1 MIRKFFF
8 FIFLI
13 SFSTGVQASSKIAF
27 ININFILEK
36 SNSGIQ
42 ITEILKKK
50 RDKETKKL
58 EAKKNQ
64 IKKKE
69 EEFKNKNNILSEE
82 ERKKRVESI
91 KLEIENYKK
100 LKSKLE
106 KEFDAKK
113 TQYINILLK
122 EINNIMINY
131 IEKNSIDIVLKKQ
144 NLVTGKKELDI
155 TKNILDEL
163 NKKKITFN

>member
-1 MIRKFFF
+1 MTRKIFF

-13 SFSTGVQASSKIAF
+13 SFSSSVQAASKIAF
-27 ININFILEK
+27 ININFIIEK

-58 EAKKNQ
+58 EVIKNR

-69 EEFKNKNNILSEE
+69 DEFKSKSNILSDEE
-82 ERKKRVESI
+82 KKKRVESI
-91 KLEIENYKK
+91 KLEIEDFKK
-100 LKSKLE
+100 LKNKLE
-106 KEFDAKK
+106 KEFNIKK
-113 TQYINILLK
+113 TEYINSLLK
-122 EINNIMINY
+122 EINNILINY
-131 IEKNSIDIVLKKQ
+131 IEKNSIDIVLKKE

-155 TKNILDEL
+155 TKNVLDEL
-163 NKKKITFN
+163 NKQKITFK

>member
-58 EAKKNQ
+58 EAKKKV

-69 EEFKNKNNILSEE
+69 DEFKSKSNILSEE
-82 ERKKRVESI
+82 ERKKRVKNI
-91 KLEIENYKK
+91 KSEVEDYKE
-100 LKSKLE
+100 LKNRLE
-106 KEFDAKK
+106 KEFNAKK
-113 TQYINILLK
+113 TEYINILLK

-131 IEKNSIDIVLKKQ
+131 IEKNSIDIVLKKE

-155 TKNILDEL
+155 TKYVLDEL
-163 NKKKITFN
+163 NKKKINFK

>member
-1 MIRKFFF
+1 MTRKIFF

-13 SFSTGVQASSKIAF
+13 LFSTSVQASSKIAF
-27 ININFILEK
+27 ININFIIEK

-58 EAKKNQ
+58 EAKKNE

-69 EEFKNKNNILSEE
+69 DEFKNKSNILSDE

-91 KLEIENYKK
+91 KIEIEDYKK
-100 LKSKLE
+100 LKNKIE
-106 KEFDAKK
+106 KEFNAKK

-131 IEKNSIDIVLKKQ
+131 IEKNSIDIVLKKE

-155 TKNILDEL
+155 TKNVLDEL
-163 NKKKITFN
+163 NKKKITFK

>member
-1 MIRKFFF
+1 MIRKIFF

-13 SFSTGVQASSKIAF
+13 SFSFNVQASSNIAF
-27 ININFILEK
+27 IDINFIIEK

-69 EEFKNKNNILSEE
+69 DEFKNKSNILSDE

-91 KLEIENYKK
+91 KLEIEDYKK
-100 LKSKLE
+100 LKNKLE
-106 KEFDAKK
+106 KEFNAKK
-113 TQYINILLK
+113 TEYINILLK

-131 IEKNSIDIVLKKQ
+131 IEKNSIDIVLKKV

-155 TKNILDEL
+155 TKNVLNEL
-163 NKKKITFN
+163 NKKKITFK

>member
-1 MIRKFFF
+1 MTRKIFF

-13 SFSTGVQASSKIAF
+13 LFSTSVQASSKIAF
-27 ININFILEK
+27 ININFIIEK

-58 EAKKNQ
+58 EAKKNE

-69 EEFKNKNNILSEE
+69 DEFKNKSNILSDE

-91 KLEIENYKK
+91 KIEIEDYKK
-100 LKSKLE
+100 LKNKIE
-106 KEFDAKK
+106 KEFNAKK
-113 TQYINILLK
+113 TEYINSLLK

-131 IEKNSIDIVLKKQ
+131 IETNSIDIVLKKE

-155 TKNILDEL
+155 TKNVLDEL

>member
-1 MIRKFFF
+1 MTRKIIF

-13 SFSTGVQASSKIAF
+13 TFSFSAQASSKIAF
-27 ININFILEK
+27 ININLIIEK
-36 SNSGIQ
+36 SNAGIQ

-58 EAKKNQ
+58 EVIKNR

-69 EEFKNKNNILSEE
+69 DEFKSKSNILSDEE
-82 ERKKRVESI
+82 KKKRVESI
-91 KLEIENYKK
+91 KLEIEDFKK
-100 LKSKLE
+100 LKNKLE
-106 KEFDAKK
+106 KEFNTKK
-113 TQYINILLK
+113 TEYINSLLK

-131 IEKNSIDIVLKKQ
+131 IEKNSIDIVLKKE

-155 TKNILDEL
+155 TKNVLDEL
-163 NKKKITFN
+163 NKQKITFK

>member
-1 MIRKFFF
+1 MIRKIFF

-13 SFSTGVQASSKIAF
+13 SFSFSVQASSNIAF
-27 ININFILEK
+27 IDINFIIEK

-69 EEFKNKNNILSEE
+69 DEFKNKSNILSDE

-91 KLEIENYKK
+91 KLEIEDYKK
-100 LKSKLE
+100 LKNKLE
-106 KEFDAKK
+106 KEFNAKK
-113 TQYINILLK
+113 TEYINSLLK

-131 IEKNSIDIVLKKQ
+131 IEKNSIDIVLKKE

-155 TKNILDEL
+155 TKNVLDEL
-163 NKKKITFN
+163 NKKKITFK

>member
-1 MIRKFFF
+1 MYKHQ
-8 FIFLI
+8 
-13 SFSTGVQASSKIAF
+13 VKIAF
-27 ININFILEK
+27 IDINFIIEK

-58 EAKKNQ
+58 ETKKNE

-69 EEFKNKNNILSEE
+69 DEFKNKSNILSDE

-91 KLEIENYKK
+91 KLEIEDYKK
-100 LKSKLE
+100 LKNKLE
-106 KEFDAKK
+106 KEFNAKK
-113 TQYINILLK
+113 TEYINILLK

-131 IEKNSIDIVLKKQ
+131 IEKNSIDIVLKKE

-155 TKNILDEL
+155 TKNVLDEL
-163 NKKKITFN
+163 NKKKITFK

>member
-1 MIRKFFF
+1 MIRKIFF

-13 SFSTGVQASSKIAF
+13 SFSFSVQSSSNIAF
-27 ININFILEK
+27 IDINFIIEK

-69 EEFKNKNNILSEE
+69 DEFKNKSNILSDE

-91 KLEIENYKK
+91 KLEIEDYKK
-100 LKSKLE
+100 LKNKLE
-106 KEFDAKK
+106 KEFNAKK
-113 TQYINILLK
+113 TEYINILLK

-131 IEKNSIDIVLKKQ
+131 IEKNSIDIVLKKV

-155 TKNILDEL
+155 TKNVLDEL

>member
-58 EAKKNQ
+58 EAKKNE

-69 EEFKNKNNILSEE
+69 DEFKNKSNILSDE
-82 ERKKRVESI
+82 ERKKRVKNI
-91 KLEIENYKK
+91 KSEVEDYKE
-100 LKSKLE
+100 LKNRLE
-106 KEFDAKK
+106 KEFNAKK
-113 TQYINILLK
+113 TEYINILLK

-131 IEKNSIDIVLKKQ
+131 IEKNSIDIVLKKV

-155 TKNILDEL
+155 TKNVLNEL
-163 NKKKITFN
+163 NKKKITFK

>member
-1 MIRKFFF
+1 MIRKIFF

-13 SFSTGVQASSKIAF
+13 SFSFSVQASSNIAF
-27 ININFILEK
+27 IDINFIIEK

-69 EEFKNKNNILSEE
+69 NEFKNKSNILNDE

-91 KLEIENYKK
+91 KLEIEDYNK
-100 LKSKLE
+100 LKNKLE
-106 KEFDAKK
+106 KEFNAKK
-113 TQYINILLK
+113 TEYINILLK

-131 IEKNSIDIVLKKQ
+131 IEKNSIDIVLKKV

-155 TKNILDEL
+155 TKNVLDEL
-163 NKKKITFN
+163 NKKKITFK

>member
-1 MIRKFFF
+1 MIRKIFF

-13 SFSTGVQASSKIAF
+13 SFSFNVQASSNIAF
-27 ININFILEK
+27 IDINFIIEK

-69 EEFKNKNNILSEE
+69 DEFKNKSNILSDE

-91 KLEIENYKK
+91 KLEIEDYKK
-100 LKSKLE
+100 LKNKLE
-106 KEFDAKK
+106 KEFNAKK
-113 TQYINILLK
+113 TEYINILLK

-131 IEKNSIDIVLKKQ
+131 IEKNSIDIVLKKV

-155 TKNILDEL
+155 TKNVLDEL
-163 NKKKITFN
+163 NKKKITFK

>member
-1 MIRKFFF
+1 MIKRLFF

-13 SFSTGVQASSKIAF
+13 LFSGNANASSNIAF
-27 ININFILEK
+27 IDISYIIEK

-58 EAKKNQ
+58 EEKKKE

-69 EEFKNKNNILSEE
+69 EEFKSKSNILSEE
-82 ERKKRVESI
+82 ERKKRVNSI
-91 KLEIENYKK
+91 KSEIENYKI
-100 LKSKLE
+100 LKNKLE
-106 KEFDAKK
+106 KEFNTKK
-113 TQYINILLK
+113 TEYINILLK
-122 EINNIMINY
+122 EINNIMISY
-131 IEKNSIDIVLKKQ
+131 IEKNSIDIVVKKE

-155 TKNILDEL
+155 TKIILDEL
-163 NKKKITFN
+163 NKKKINLK

>member
-1 MIRKFFF
+1 MIRKIFF

-13 SFSTGVQASSKIAF
+13 LFSNSVQASSKIAF
-27 ININFILEK
+27 ININFIIEK

-58 EAKKNQ
+58 EARKNE
-64 IKKKE
+64 IKRKE
-69 EEFKNKNNILSEE
+69 DDFKNKSNILSDE

-91 KLEIENYKK
+91 KLEIEDYKK
-100 LKSKLE
+100 LKNKLE
-106 KEFDAKK
+106 KEFNAKK
-113 TQYINILLK
+113 TEYINSLLK

-131 IEKNSIDIVLKKQ
+131 IEKNSIDIVLKKE

-155 TKNILDEL
+155 TKNVLDEL
-163 NKKKITFN
+163 NKKKITFK